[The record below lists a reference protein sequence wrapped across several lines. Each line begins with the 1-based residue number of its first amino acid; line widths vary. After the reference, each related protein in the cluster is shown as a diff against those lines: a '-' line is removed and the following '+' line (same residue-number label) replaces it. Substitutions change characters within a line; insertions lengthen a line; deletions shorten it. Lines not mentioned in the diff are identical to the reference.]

1 VTSAKRPRGAAQTA
15 PNAPKRPTPASEPPT
30 RATKRPTPTEKRTT
44 QAAKRPT
51 RAEKQIQTRVQLIDA
66 AAGVFARRGFQ
77 AATVEEIAEHAGYSH
92 GAVYSNF
99 SGKEELFLAV
109 FERYMSQR
117 IEEVARASEVEGT
130 FPERARAAAD
140 QWMARFGED
149 HETFLLHLEF
159 MIHAARNPELSR
171 QLGERMAVLRLE
183 VERRIA
189 ERAAETEIPLPLPPA
204 ELALVLR
211 ALGIGLAVE
220 ALNAPGEVNTRLYGD
235 FVELLADVLENNWG
249 TIPAPTPRE

>member
-1 VTSAKRPRGAAQTA
+1 VSSSSIVTS
-15 PNAPKRPTPASEPPT
+15 
-30 RATKRPTPTEKRTT
+30 
-44 QAAKRPT
+44 AKRPT
-51 RAEKQIQTRVQLIDA
+51 RAEKQIQTRAQLIDA
-66 AAGVFARRGFQ
+66 GAHVFARRGFQ

-99 SGKEELFLAV
+99 SGKEGLFLEV

-117 IEEVARASEVEGT
+117 IEEVAQASDVEGS

-140 QWMARFGED
+140 QWMRRFGED
-149 HETFLLHLEF
+149 RETFLLHLEF
-159 MIHAARNPELSR
+159 MIHAARNPKLSK

-183 VERRIA
+183 VERRII
-189 ERAAETEIPLPLPPA
+189 ERAVETGTPLPLPPD

-220 ALNAPGEVNTRLYGD
+220 ALNAPGEVNTHLYGD
-235 FVELLADVLENNWG
+235 FVALVAGVLEG
-249 TIPAPTPRE
+249 SRGVTAAAPSPRD

>member
-1 VTSAKRPRGAAQTA
+1 VTPAKRPKEAAKTTA
-15 PNAPKRPTPASEPPT
+15 SAPTRPTLIAREPPT
-30 RATKRPTPTEKRTT
+30 LT
-44 QAAKRPT
+44 AKRPT
-51 RAEKQIQTRVQLIDA
+51 RAEKQIQTRAQLIDA
-66 AAGVFARRGFQ
+66 AARVFARRGFQ

-99 SGKEELFLAV
+99 AGKEELFLAV
-109 FERYMSQR
+109 FEQYMSQR
-117 IEEVARASEVEGT
+117 IAEVAQASEVKGS
-130 FPERARAAAD
+130 FPEQARAAAD

-149 HETFLLHLEF
+149 RETFLLHLEF
-159 MIHAARNPELSR
+159 MIHAARNPKLSK

-189 ERAAETEIPLPLPPA
+189 QRAVHTEIPLPLPAPD
-204 ELALVLR
+204 LALILR

-235 FVELLADVLENNWG
+235 FVALIAGVLEASG
-249 TIPAPTPRE
+249 GAVAAPTPPD